1 MAYLGARPTTNF
13 RVAPTKDTFTGDGST
28 TTFDLANKVPAG
40 AGSSALESIVIGI
53 TISNTSS
60 SGITASVF
68 LDNNAGSNDVHIVKD
83 ATIPAG
89 SSLEVMSGNKI
100 VLQNTGSAAD
110 VLRVSASAS
119 NSADALVSVLEDV

>member
-1 MAYLGARPTTNF
+1 MANDFKRFAVTNVNTSTGASATS
-13 RVAPTKDTFTGDGST
+13 VYS
-28 TTFDLANKVPAG
+28 VPAG

-53 TISNTSS
+53 TVSNTSS

-89 SSLEVMSGNKI
+89 SSLEVMSGNKL

-110 VLRVSASAS
+110 VLRISASAS
-119 NSADALVSVLEDV
+119 SSCDAVVSVLEDV